1 MTTGTEI
8 RVLDDIAACLRAMAS
23 HGVVYDDE
31 VLLWLAD
38 QVEQAADRTQ
48 EAADLEAAL
57 AIIRTHQSV
66 RGTDV
71 ASAGIR
77 PARAPRSDAALPGS
91 SRAPRCRASA

>member
-66 RGTDV
+66 RGVDV
-71 ASAGIR
+71 ASAR
-77 PARAPRSDAALPGS
+77 DQASPRSEI
-91 SRAPRCRASA
+91 

>member
-38 QVEQAADRTQ
+38 QVEHAADRTQ

-57 AIIRTHQSV
+57 AIIRTHQAARSPE
-66 RGTDV
+66 V
-71 ASAGIR
+71 ATAADQPR
-77 PARAPRSDAALPGS
+77 PRSEI
-91 SRAPRCRASA
+91 